1 MNEASGQAQKVM
13 HCCLFDVVSIFL
25 FFSTYFKVL
34 YINTLRVI
42 RPGHV
47 SFRMPPPLS
56 IFHAF
61 LERGPYIQDKI
72 I

>member
-13 HCCLFDVVSIFL
+13 HFCLLDVVSISFL
-25 FFSTYFKVL
+25 FFFTYFKVL

-56 IFHAF
+56 IVHAF
-61 LERGPYIQDKI
+61 LERGPYIQD
-72 I
+72 